1 MDERG
6 ATFAQASSVSSGPAA
21 PQHTS
26 EAGGGRPPRRRRLR
40 AFAVLALV
48 LAGAVLMVVVTDP
61 FAGGGS
67 APTGVVDNGAP
78 TATATVTRG
87 SLTSQTELTGTLGYA
102 GNFSIVNQAT
112 GAATWLP
119 GGGQVIGRGQVLYR
133 ASGQPVLL
141 LYGSTP
147 AYRLLK
153 EGMTGVDVQQLNSNL
168 VALGYASSDVLDP
181 SSDYFGWATRGA
193 LERLQEA
200 FGVKQTGKLSLGQA
214 VFLPGAVRITSVT
227 ATLGTTLSAGGV
239 IAQASSTRRHV
250 SVQLDA
256 AQQGS
261 VHVGDRVT
269 VTLPDGGATAG
280 VVAAVGKVASSSSGS
295 TTIPV
300 YIALKHPRAVGRLDQ
315 APVSVTITTARVRH
329 ALIVPVD
336 ALLALAGG
344 GYAVETL
351 GARGVHHL
359 VAVTPGL
366 FDDADGL
373 VQVSGSL
380 SAGEKIVVPST

>member
-1 MDERG
+1 
-6 ATFAQASSVSSGPAA
+6 
-21 PQHTS
+21 
-26 EAGGGRPPRRRRLR
+26 
-40 AFAVLALV
+40 
-48 LAGAVLMVVVTDP
+48 
-61 FAGGGS
+61 
-67 APTGVVDNGAP
+67 VVDNGAP
-78 TATATVTRG
+78 TSTATVTRG
-87 SLTSQTELTGTLGYA
+87 SLSSQTELSGTLGYA
-102 GNFSIVNQAT
+102 GNFSIVNQAA

-168 VALGYASSDVLDP
+168 VALGYGSSVGLDP
-181 SSDYFGWATRGA
+181 SSDDFNWQTRYA

-227 ATLGTTLSAGGV
+227 ATLGTPLTAGGV

-300 YIALKHPRAVGRLDQ
+300 YIALKHPRAAGRLDQ

-351 GARGVHHL
+351 DARGVHHL

-380 SAGEKIVVPST
+380 SAGEKLVVPST